1 MKKIICI
8 LLSFFTI
15 FIVSCTPKQQNEK
28 PEFKPDSVEYVIYL
42 GESDLSALA
51 TDESELGITDT
62 QNKSSITGKA
72 LPDDCDFVYMPTNMP
87 DNEKAPKIKDFSIL
101 EKSYQLEYNR
111 SQTNSLASSSVQRLR
126 KYGLTDEYRSD
137 DYIVKFTQES
147 GELRYYSDHTVDEL
161 ATGSFTQQ
169 DAIEASKRVLT
180 EQFGK
185 ECLEYYTADPMVTET
200 VDGYMYNI
208 YVVTYTKYI
217 AGYRTNDMITLWYNK
232 CGELAC
238 INANNYGLIKEAT
251 DKYSAEQLQTAE
263 KTLTDYLDSM
273 SYAYTAEMIK
283 LMINS
288 DGECYFQLYGI
299 YSVGEESRMRAF
311 YINIE

>member
-1 MKKIICI
+1 
-8 LLSFFTI
+8 
-15 FIVSCTPKQQNEK
+15 
-28 PEFKPDSVEYVIYL
+28 
-42 GESDLSALA
+42 
-51 TDESELGITDT
+51 
-62 QNKSSITGKA
+62 
-72 LPDDCDFVYMPTNMP
+72 
-87 DNEKAPKIKDFSIL
+87 
-101 EKSYQLEYNR
+101 
-111 SQTNSLASSSVQRLR
+111 
-126 KYGLTDEYRSD
+126 
-137 DYIVKFTQES
+137 
-147 GELRYYSDHTVDEL
+147 
-161 ATGSFTQQ
+161 
-169 DAIEASKRVLT
+169 
-180 EQFGK
+180 
-185 ECLEYYTADPMVTET
+185 
-200 VDGYMYNI
+200 
-208 YVVTYTKYI
+208 
-217 AGYRTNDMITLWYNK
+217 MITLWYNK